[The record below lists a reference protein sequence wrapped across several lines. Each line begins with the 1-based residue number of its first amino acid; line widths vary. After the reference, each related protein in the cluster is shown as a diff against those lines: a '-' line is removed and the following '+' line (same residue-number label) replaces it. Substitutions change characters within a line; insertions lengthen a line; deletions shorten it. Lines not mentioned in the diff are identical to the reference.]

1 VGWGT
6 SGTLI
11 VSIRHHPGFVCP
23 RSGRRN
29 PWAGFPTVGQAPRE
43 DHDPLDVNTLETTPP
58 APVVEAFTR
67 PNVANRFGPRWF
79 NFLRAWCGTP
89 GRRRLGHAAL
99 QIPRTRFW
107 EAEFSR
113 LSDEEVRKRGMQFR
127 GRARGGE
134 SLDRMLPEVFGLVCV
149 AALRT
154 LGLRPFD
161 VQLAAGVVLHRGA
174 LAEVATGEGKTLI
187 ATLPATLNALV
198 GKGVHVTTVNDYLA
212 RRDAEWTS
220 PIYNALGLTVGCLYQ
235 KMQDAERT
243 AAYRCD
249 ITYGTASE
257 FGFDFLRDRLKVS
270 GDKGQA
276 LPFWA
281 AWTGGNGQYNRPLDP
296 KVQREHHYALVDEA
310 DNIFIDEAKTPLI
323 IAQATRLATEEEQ
336 VVYHWAD
343 KLAKQMT
350 RDQHFYLDEKKH
362 HKVEL
367 TEEGKT
373 LVRYSNPP
381 VGEHSHAMDKLHEHV
396 ERAIHANHRYR
407 LDQHYLIEEDKIVI
421 IDEYT
426 GRRMPDR
433 HWREGLHQAVE
444 AKEGVPVTKA
454 SDHAAQITFQR
465 YFRLYKKLAGMTGT
479 AGNTWEMRRVYKI
492 WVVRVPTNRPVIRQ
506 YQADRVF
513 PNEKIKFDAVIE
525 EVVRLHNLGR
535 PVLIGTRSV
544 DKSENLSSRLRA
556 AGIDHQVLNAK
567 PENIDREAEIVAQA
581 GRQGTVTIATNMA
594 GRGTDI
600 ILGGNPEYL
609 AWARLKDRYPTRL
622 DVPEAEWKRTVAEIE
637 TNEHMKEEG
646 RRVSQLGG
654 LHVLGT
660 ERHEAK
666 RIDRQL
672 QGRAARQGDPGS
684 CQFFLALDD
693 ELLEGLGQGRQEAL
707 HQRGQAGGGGSW
719 TRYLPEFLR
728 AQRRVERKHYL
739 QRVDL
744 MIYEK
749 QRQEIL
755 KDLGADPYVD

>member
-1 VGWGT
+1 
-6 SGTLI
+6 
-11 VSIRHHPGFVCP
+11 
-23 RSGRRN
+23 
-29 PWAGFPTVGQAPRE
+29 
-43 DHDPLDVNTLETTPP
+43 LDVNTIEALPTPT
-58 APVVEAFTR
+58 VVNEGLR
-67 PNVANRFGPRWF
+67 PNTVNRFGPHWL

-99 QIPRTRFW
+99 QIGRTRFW
-107 EAEFSR
+107 ETEFSR
-113 LSDEEVRKRGMQFR
+113 LDDAEVRRRGQQLR

-134 SLDRMLPEVFGLVCV
+134 SLDRLLPEVFGLVCV
-149 AALRT
+149 AATRT
-154 LGLRPFD
+154 IGLRPFD

-187 ATLPATLNALV
+187 ATLPATLNALL

-212 RRDAEWTS
+212 RRDAEWTG
-220 PIYNALGLTVGCLYQ
+220 PIYTALGLTVGCLHQ
-235 KMQDAERT
+235 KMQDADRT
-243 AAYRCD
+243 QAYRCD

-270 GDKGQA
+270 GDRGQA
-276 LPFWA
+276 MPFWA
-281 AWTGGNGQYNRPLDP
+281 PWTANGQFNRPLDP

-323 IAQATRLATEEEQ
+323 IANPTRLATEGEQ

-343 KLAKQMT
+343 KLARDMV
-350 RDQHFYLDEKKH
+350 RDQHYLLDEKKQ
-362 HKVEL
+362 KVEL
-367 TEEGKT
+367 TEDGKT

-407 LDQHYLIEEDKIVI
+407 RDQHYLIEDDKVVI

-444 AKEGVPVTKA
+444 AKERVPVTKA

-492 WVVRVPTNRPVIRQ
+492 WVVRVPTNRPVIRKYLPDCVYPQ
-506 YQADRVF
+506 EDS
-513 PNEKIKFDAVIE
+513 KFDAVIE
-525 EVVRLHNLGR
+525 EVVRLHREGR

-544 DKSENLSSRLRA
+544 EKSEKLSARLRA
-556 AGIDHQVLNAK
+556 AGIEHQVLNAK

-581 GRQGTVTIATNMA
+581 GRFGTVTIATNMA

-609 AWARLKDRYPTRL
+609 AWSRLKGKYPTRL
-622 DVPEAEWKRTVAEIE
+622 DVPEAEWKQTVAETE
-637 TNEHMKEEG
+637 AAEHMKDEG
-646 RRVSQLGG
+646 RRVADLGG

-660 ERHEAK
+660 ERHDAH

-707 HQRGQAGGGGSW
+707 RQRGLRGGSGSW
-719 TRYLPEFLR
+719 MGFLPEFLR
-728 AQRRVERKHYL
+728 AQRRVERRHHR